1 MADKLSLRGILQKI
15 GLAICYLAFAGFVL
29 FPLVWIFMMS
39 IKNFGDIIAYPPRF
53 IFTPT
58 LDNYVEVLFGS
69 AEEQTS
75 GAMPDLLRFLINSLI
90 ISGGAVLLS
99 ALLSIPA
106 AYALARRRDKV
117 SEQFR
122 FTFLSFRFA
131 PELAVILPLYVIYT
145 RIGLYDSYLGMILVH
160 QLITLPLMI
169 LILASF
175 FRDMPI
181 EIEEAARVDG
191 AGIFTM
197 LTRIVVPIARPG
209 IASAMMI
216 AFIFSWNNMIFGLVL
231 AGGATRPVTMG
242 ILQAMT
248 FDQIKWGVMAASA
261 MISAFPGMIAA
272 VLFQKQITRGLTLG
286 AVK

>member
-1 MADKLSLRGILQKI
+1 MSSVRRAAQKI
-15 GLAICYLAFAGFVL
+15 ALALCYLAFIGFVL

-53 IFTPT
+53 VFTPT
-58 LDNYVEVLFGS
+58 LSNYVEVLFGNE
-69 AEEQTS
+69 AERAS
-75 GAMPDLLRFLINSLI
+75 GQLPDLIKFLINSVI
-90 ISGGAVLLS
+90 ISGGAVLVS
-99 ALLSIPA
+99 AMLAIPA
-106 AYALARRRDKV
+106 AYALARRRDKT
-117 SEQFR
+117 SDKLR

-131 PELAVILPLYVIYT
+131 PELSVILPLYVIYT
-145 RIGLYDSYLGMILVH
+145 RIGLYDTYVGMILVH

-191 AGIFTM
+191 AGIWTM

-231 AGGATRPVTMG
+231 AGGNTRPVTMG

-261 MISAFPGMIAA
+261 MVSALPGMVAA
-272 VLFQKQITRGLTLG
+272 VLFQKQITRGLTMG

>member
-1 MADKLSLRGILQKI
+1 MASRMFLRTAAQKLA
-15 GLAICYLAFAGFVL
+15 LALCYLAFAGFVL

-53 IFTPT
+53 LFTPT
-58 LDNYVEVLFGS
+58 LENYVEVLFGNE
-69 AEEQTS
+69 AERAGGQV
-75 GAMPDLLRFLINSLI
+75 PDLLKFLMNSVV
-90 ISGGAVLLS
+90 ISGGAVLIS

-106 AYALARRRDKV
+106 AYALARRRDKT
-117 SEQFR
+117 SDKLR

-145 RIGLYDSYLGMILVH
+145 RIGLYDSYVGMILVH

-181 EIEEAARVDG
+181 EIEEAARIDG
-191 AGIFTM
+191 ARIWTM

-231 AGGATRPVTMG
+231 AGGNTRPVTMG

-248 FDQIKWGVMAASA
+248 FDQIKWGMMAASA
-261 MISAFPGMIAA
+261 MVSALPGMIAA
-272 VLFQKQITRGLTLG
+272 VLFQKQITRGLTMG